1 MKIYGIVELSD
12 ATNGKIIVLGPGRTN
27 DVPNDVI
34 RGFNR
39 FEFTDFHAIN
49 NNANSPFIGAAV
61 NGGNTSQSIANYAWA
76 TTGAGWHIIRSGS
89 SADSGYRWDTQAQ
102 RTGIA
107 TNQKFRAIFNTHNNN
122 TDRMAWFGMKT
133 AALETTVTNGI
144 YWELSGLSFT
154 PVCKRSNASPTEVLG
169 TTQTLSDD
177 TTYIAE
183 FSITDSSNVLFS
195 LYSAPTE
202 NDLGSLIH
210 SETVTISTTWS
221 NAIPMRVGMA
231 ATHTGAVANQH
242 MLAIDYMGFGFE

>member
-1 MKIYGIVELSD
+1 
-12 ATNGKIIVLGPGRTN
+12 
-27 DVPNDVI
+27 
-34 RGFNR
+34 
-39 FEFTDFHAIN
+39 
-49 NNANSPFIGAAV
+49 
-61 NGGNTSQSIANYAWA
+61 
-76 TTGAGWHIIRSGS
+76 
-89 SADSGYRWDTQAQ
+89 
-102 RTGIA
+102 
-107 TNQKFRAIFNTHNNN
+107 
-122 TDRMAWFGMKT
+122 MKT

-154 PVCKRSNASPTEVLG
+154 PVCKRSNASPTEALG

-221 NAIPMRVGMA
+221 SAIPMRVGMA